1 MNLWQQWRARLHH
14 GIKPDI
20 EANAYLRQLM
30 ASLLAMAW
38 FVEARDPYTGG
49 HLWRVSR
56 YARLLAEETGLPAAE
71 VAQVS
76 VGGFLHDL
84 GKIGVPDAVL
94 RKPSRLTEE
103 EYAVIK
109 THPDLGLRMLARH
122 PLAAFVGD
130 AVGMHHE
137 RPDGLGYPNGLTT
150 ENIPVAARIVG
161 ICDAFDAMT
170 TALPHGYVTR
180 CSTVDSGA
188 GGGEAVRQPTG
199 GDFSDT
205 WPCRTVRSCDG
216 AQ

>member
-94 RKPSRLTEE
+94 VSQ
-103 EYAVIK
+103 
-109 THPDLGLRMLARH
+109 
-122 PLAAFVGD
+122 
-130 AVGMHHE
+130 
-137 RPDGLGYPNGLTT
+137 
-150 ENIPVAARIVG
+150 VA
-161 ICDAFDAMT
+161 
-170 TALPHGYVTR
+170 
-180 CSTVDSGA
+180 
-188 GGGEAVRQPTG
+188 
-199 GDFSDT
+199 
-205 WPCRTVRSCDG
+205 
-216 AQ
+216 